1 MNLPYLGLVFNFP
14 QTKSFSM
21 DFCSEMLLNQLQQDL
36 HLPFKPEAIVPQ
48 EYYQILTRIPWLGR
62 KFPIRTLETMLNNLW
77 VYPQAIKKV
86 RDRFQYF
93 HICDHS
99 YANLVHDL
107 PAERTGVFCHD
118 LDAFRSLL
126 EPKKYR
132 RGWHYN
138 AGQKHVLSGMQKAKF
153 VFYTTNE
160 VRQEIEHYQLLDPS
174 KLIQAPLG
182 IASEFTAIAAQKP
195 SKLLES
201 IIDQQP
207 FLLNVSSNQVRKR
220 LDILLQAFAGIHERF
235 PELKLVRVG
244 AEWTPQMQ
252 KLIQSLG
259 IGNSIIR
266 LQGLERSELAELYR
280 QATITLVTSE
290 SEGFGLPVIEALA
303 CGSPVVAS
311 DIPVLREVG
320 GNAVTFCPLNRI
332 DDWVTVLEN
341 HLQAPNA
348 QPSKGDHLAQ
358 AAKYS
363 WAAHAKTISDAY
375 EKMVN

>member
-1 MNLPYLGLVFNFP
+1 
-14 QTKSFSM
+14 
-21 DFCSEMLLNQLQQDL
+21 MLLNQLQQNPS
-36 HLPFKPEAIVPQ
+36 LPFKPEAIIPQ
-48 EYYQILTRIPWLGR
+48 HYYQILTRIPWLG
-62 KFPIRTLETMLNNLW
+62 KKWPIRTLDIMFNHFW
-77 VYPQAIKKV
+77 VYPQALKKV
-86 RDRFQYF
+86 RRHFRYF

-126 EPKKYR
+126 EPEKYR

-138 AGQKHVLSGMQKAKF
+138 VGQKHVLTGMQKAKF
-153 VFYTTNE
+153 VFYTTQE
-160 VRQEIEHYQLLDPS
+160 VRQEIERYQLIDPS

-182 IASEFTAIAAQKP
+182 IAAEFNAIASQVP
-195 SKLLES
+195 SKALDAVGKSPYLLS
-201 IIDQQP
+201 I
-207 FLLNVSSNQVRKR
+207 SSNQIRKR
-220 LDILLQAFAGIHERF
+220 LDILLQIFAGIHERF

-244 AEWTPQMQ
+244 AEWTPQIQ

-259 IGNSIIR
+259 IETSIIR
-266 LQGLERSELAELYR
+266 LQGLERNDLAALYR

-320 GNAVTFCPLNRI
+320 GSAVTFCPLTHI
-332 DDWVTVLEN
+332 SDWVTTLEK
-341 HLQAPNA
+341 HLQDPSV
-348 QPSKGDHLAQ
+348 QPSKAERLGQ

-363 WAAHAKTISDAY
+363 WAAHAKTISEAY
-375 EKMVN
+375 EQLES